1 MSKPGTSDYLSAIK
15 LLESGL
21 SYYIPR
27 SGRCQAEDALRFLRN
42 GRTESGY
49 EALAEAA
56 CVSDGMAHHFL
67 TEARSLLA
75 PERVSSC

>member
-1 MSKPGTSDYLSAIK
+1 M
-15 LLESGL
+15 LESGL

-27 SGRCQAEDALRFLRN
+27 TGRYRAEDALWCLRN

-56 CVSDGMAHHFL
+56 CLSDGMARHFL
-67 TEARSLLA
+67 GEARALLA
-75 PERVSSC
+75 PDRVASC